1 MKERNA
7 RKAVRKPVLAIRP
20 SVKPLFPGSND
31 YEPIDP
37 TNKKF
42 KAPVFLVDPKF
53 TKTLKKEEKTTFEDN
68 DFGGW
73 EMPVNP
79 TKWPYVNE
87 HVQKLFKVGPDCHND
102 GS

>member
-1 MKERNA
+1 M
-7 RKAVRKPVLAIRP
+7 LAIRP
-20 SVKPLFPGSND
+20 SVKPLFPGSKD

-68 DFGGW
+68 DFGDW

-79 TKWPYVNE
+79 TKWPYANE
-87 HVQKLFKVGPDCHND
+87 HIQKLFKVGPDCHND